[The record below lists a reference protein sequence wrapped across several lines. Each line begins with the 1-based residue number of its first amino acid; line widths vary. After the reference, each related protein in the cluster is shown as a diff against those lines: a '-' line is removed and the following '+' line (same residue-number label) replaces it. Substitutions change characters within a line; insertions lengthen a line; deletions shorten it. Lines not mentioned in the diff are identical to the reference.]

1 MNVIRRLRPSSVAL
15 LLLAALM
22 VAVTAK
28 SFRTQRS
35 PDILYPASAL
45 TRTQHLSDYNPLL
58 AGTAGD
64 TEIYVFEGDEPGGSL
79 LVLGG
84 THATEI
90 AGVMAAVLLVESLEI
105 RTGRVFVIPH
115 ANASAA
121 THTEPGEAHPA
132 FIEIDTPT
140 GPRRFRYGARYANP
154 IHQRPDPISFRHP
167 ASSTDLQGREA
178 RNLNRVYPGVRGGTL
193 TERVAWAIV
202 ELIRREHVD
211 VAFDLH
217 EAPPERRLVN
227 AIVAAE
233 SSLEIAAQ
241 ATIALQLD
249 GWDFHLESSS
259 PVFHGYSH
267 REWADA
273 TDTRPILLET
283 ANVVQGGWR
292 GRTTADLAVTGRDK
306 HYLKMAEKGRL
317 FLPFDCHGIAIETR
331 IARHLDAIAAIVDAY
346 NDRTPA
352 ARIRIGGWPSGDCL
366 RTEGLGAFLAPR

>member
-1 MNVIRRLRPSSVAL
+1 MIVVRRLRPSSATV
-15 LLLAALM
+15 LLLAAL
-22 VAVTAK
+22 VVVVSAK
-28 SFRTQRS
+28 SFRTQHA
-35 PDILYPASAL
+35 PVVLHPAAAL

-64 TEIYVFEGDEPGGSL
+64 TEIYAFEGDEPGGTL

-105 RTGRVFVIPH
+105 KTGRVFVIPH

-132 FIEIDTPT
+132 FIEIETPT

-167 ASSTDLQGREA
+167 ASSTVLQGCEA

-202 ELIRREHVD
+202 QLIRQEHVD

-233 SSLEIAAQ
+233 PSLDIAAE
-241 ATIALQLD
+241 ATLALQLD

-259 PVFHGYSH
+259 PQFHGYSH

-283 ANVVQGGWR
+283 ASVVQGWWR
-292 GRTTADLAVTGRDK
+292 GRTTGELAVSGRDK
-306 HYLKMAEKGRL
+306 LYLKMADKGRL
-317 FLPFDCHGIAIETR
+317 YLPFDREGIAIETR
-331 IARHLDAIAAIVDAY
+331 IARHLDAIAAIVDVH
-346 NDRTPA
+346 NDRAPA
-352 ARIRIGGWPSGDCL
+352 ARIRMGGWPSADRL
-366 RTEGLGAFLAPR
+366 RSEGLGAFLASR